1 MKKSIAVLGLGKF
14 GTSIVEE
21 CYDIG
26 CEVLAVDINKERVQA
41 VSPYATYC
49 AQVDVRDKESL
60 RSLGISNVDA
70 VVVAITGDLESSILG
85 TLNVKELGIQQII
98 AKVKDE
104 TQSTILKRIGATD
117 TIIPEKEAGINMARR
132 LASQNILEY
141 IDLQSLDFLG
151 LTFGGRY
158 TSGTGGSSRDGS
170 SLHRFVRSMIHIIWQ
185 SLPHWSVLDCPGG
198 MHRHT
203 QTEPETG
210 YPPLLR
216 YLLNPSECL
225 HLRLIASLRQ

>member
-1 MKKSIAVLGLGKF
+1 MKKLIAVLGLGKF

-141 IDLQSLDFLG
+141 IELSQNISMAEVPVRKEWSGHTLRELNLRG
-151 LTFGGRY
+151 KYHINVIALRRNGELLTTFGP
-158 TSGTGGSSRDGS
+158 DD
-170 SLHRFVRSMIHIIWQ
+170 L
-185 SLPHWSVLDCPGG
+185 L
-198 MHRHT
+198 
-203 QTEPETG
+203 TEDLTM
-210 YPPLLR
+210 L
-216 YLLNPSECL
+216 
-225 HLRLIASLRQ
+225 LIAEQTQIERLTR